1 MSLMKHVVDADGVGQ
16 DVPMTPWEEAEFL
29 ASLPPAP
36 VAPVPPIIS
45 DRQFFQKLAVDGLI
59 AHADALAAV
68 KTGALPPFIQ
78 TIINNLPPD
87 DSFVAEMLLSGATEF
102 DRNHPLV
109 GQLAAA
115 MGWAPEQIDQF
126 WREAYEL

>member
-1 MSLMKHVVDADGVGQ
+1 MNRIEVSLQTGQ
-16 DVPMTPWEEAEFL
+16 VSVIPLTFEEVA
-29 ASLPPAP
+29 ALPPP
-36 VAPVPPIIS
+36 PPPPVPPVIS
-45 DRQFFQKLAVDGLI
+45 DRQFFQKLAVAGLI
-59 AHADALAAV
+59 TQADALAAV
-68 KTGALPPFIQ
+68 KTGTLPVFIQ
-78 TIINNLPPD
+78 TIVNNLPPD

-126 WREAYEL
+126 WREAAAL